1 MDHAADT
8 YGADKG
14 QSEAAADARPNRP
27 LNEHFDAIDL
37 RKPNGDEQLTEQV
50 VYSRL
55 PKNYFMSE
63 AEEQMD
69 IDIAINDIKQL
80 RQGFISYVN
89 DQEVPDEEDINQID
103 DFLDPSKFMEK
114 HFGAENPDIIF

>member
-1 MDHAADT
+1 MDHAADA

-27 LNEHFDAIDL
+27 LNEHFDAIDI
-37 RKPNGDEQLTEQV
+37 RKPNGNVGDEQLTEQV

-80 RQGFISYVN
+80 R
-89 DQEVPDEEDINQID
+89 
-103 DFLDPSKFMEK
+103 
-114 HFGAENPDIIF
+114 